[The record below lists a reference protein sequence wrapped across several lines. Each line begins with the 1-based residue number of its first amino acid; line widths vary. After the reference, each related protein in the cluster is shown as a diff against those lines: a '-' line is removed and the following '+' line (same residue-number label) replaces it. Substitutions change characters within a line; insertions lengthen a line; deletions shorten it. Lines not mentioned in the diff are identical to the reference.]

1 VAQKEAIEKKE
12 GIAGNPETVE
22 TSPSEP
28 GFNPHLPHYYVETAE
43 GRFGYVSQ

>member
-22 TSPSEP
+22 TSPSGP
-28 GFNPHLPHYYVETAE
+28 GFKPHPPHHYAKFRGGV
-43 GRFGYVSQ
+43 